1 MTDGSARS
9 LDCLC
14 AGIVVADHVC
24 EPIAELPAAGVLVE
38 TPALHVSIGGCAANC
53 AVNMTRLG
61 LATAVAGTIGD
72 DIFGRFVREVFSE
85 AGVDCSILEVR
96 DDLQTSATQV
106 INVTGEDRR
115 FIHAPAANAHFTTE
129 TITDEVLRRTRV
141 LYLGGYCLS
150 EEPTAERV
158 ADLFTR
164 AGRLGVITMLDV
176 VISTPGDYSARLKE
190 VLPVTDYFVPND
202 DEARLLCGLEQPI
215 EQARTFF
222 DAGARQVV
230 ITCGDRGSVMLGP
243 AGGLKAHAHRV
254 RLVDG
259 TGGGDAFASGF
270 ILALLDKASPEDCL
284 RLGSA
289 AGARCVQA
297 TGATTGM
304 PDATSLRQFAAS
316 TPLEIES
323 V

>member
-1 MTDGSARS
+1 VIALPGGR
-9 LDCLC
+9 

-61 LATAVAGTIGD
+61 LATAVAGTIGN

-164 AGRLGVITMLDV
+164 GVITMLDV

-243 AGGLKAHAHRV
+243 AGGLKAQAHRV

-270 ILALLDKASPEDCL
+270 ILALLQDASPEDCL

-289 AGARCVQA
+289 AGACCVQA

-316 TPLEIES
+316 TPLKIES

>member
-1 MTDGSARS
+1 MTDASART

-24 EPIAELPAAGVLVE
+24 EPVSELPAPGVLVE
-38 TPALHVSIGGCAANC
+38 TPALHLSIGGCAANC

-61 LATAVAGTIGD
+61 LTTAVAGTIGN
-72 DIFGRFVREVFSE
+72 DIFGRFVREVLAE
-85 AGVDCSILEVR
+85 AGVDCSHLEVR

-106 INVTGEDRR
+106 INVTGQDRR
-115 FIHAPAANAHFTTE
+115 FIHAPAANAHFTTAS
-129 TITDEVLRRTRV
+129 ITDDVLKRTRV

-150 EEPTAERV
+150 QQPAAERV
-158 ADLFTR
+158 ADLFAR

-176 VISTPGDYSARLKE
+176 VVPAPGDYSSRLE
-190 VLPVTDYFVPND
+190 DVLPVTDYFVPND
-202 DEARLLCGLEQPI
+202 DEARLLCGLDEPI
-215 EQARTFF
+215 EQARNFL

-230 ITCGDRGSVMLGP
+230 ITCGDRGALMLGP
-243 AGGLKAHAHRV
+243 AGGWKAQAHPV
-254 RLVDG
+254 QLVDG

-270 ILALLDKASPEDCL
+270 IFALLQNDSPEDCL

-289 AGARCVQA
+289 AGACCVQA

-304 PDATSLRQFAAS
+304 PDAETLRQLAA
-316 TPLEIES
+316 TTALELEAI
-323 V
+323 